1 MAERDRTPARGRAHA
16 PDGRGAHNRA
26 RIAHAAARLIAE
38 HGITDWSLAKRKAV
52 RQLMLPDRET
62 LPGDDE
68 VAAALADHHALFG
81 GDAHAAALARQ
92 REEALR
98 WMRRLAAFA
107 PRLTG
112 GVAAGWATEHS
123 DIRLA
128 LVAADAKLVEIA
140 LLDAGVAYRAM
151 QSDRDGAAELFIATP
166 AGGVRL
172 SVRAPED
179 ARQRP
184 RRDRHGQEELS
195 LDEAGVVALLG
206 RAPASP
212 LPRDG
217 T

>member
-1 MAERDRTPARGRAHA
+1 MSDRDRTPARGRTHA
-16 PDGRGAHNRA
+16 PEGRGGHNRA

-52 RQLMLPDRET
+52 RQLMLPEREA

-81 GDAHAAALARQ
+81 GDAHAASLARQ

-98 WMRRLAAFA
+98 WMQRLAAFA

-123 DIRLA
+123 DIHLA

-151 QSDRDGAAELFIATP
+151 QSDRDGAAELFVETQ
-166 AGGVRL
+166 AGGLRL
-172 SVRAPED
+172 SVRTPEE

-184 RRDRHGQEELS
+184 RRDRHGNEEVW
-195 LDEAGVVALLG
+195 LDEAGVAGLLAAAG
-206 RAPASP
+206 NSS
-212 LPRDG
+212 
-217 T
+217 